1 MLIIVSTGFPFGMRS
16 PKAYNGEG
24 LRVGRCFNTN
34 VCEGFRTRV
43 GRSMEFPPFFII
55 FVAAVL
61 LFLLIATASQHRRYS
76 SQTQNKLCRG
86 CGASHPGYAAFC
98 RRCGRKL

>member
-1 MLIIVSTGFPFGMRS
+1 MDDALTQVVLAQAQI
-16 PKAYNGEG
+16 G
-24 LRVGRCFNTN
+24 LD
-34 VCEGFRTRV
+34 
-43 GRSMEFPPFFII
+43 FPPFFII

-86 CGASHPGYAAFC
+86 CGASHPGYAVFC

>member
-1 MLIIVSTGFPFGMRS
+1 M
-16 PKAYNGEG
+16 
-24 LRVGRCFNTN
+24 
-34 VCEGFRTRV
+34 
-43 GRSMEFPPFFII
+43 FII

-76 SQTQNKLCRG
+76 SQTQQKLCRG
-86 CGASHPGYAAFC
+86 CGASHPGFAVFC

>member
-1 MLIIVSTGFPFGMRS
+1 MVRPFGLDD
-16 PKAYNGEG
+16 A
-24 LRVGRCFNTN
+24 LAQVAQVVLAQAQIAFD
-34 VCEGFRTRV
+34 
-43 GRSMEFPPFFII
+43 FPPFFII